1 MGIGRNGSKHGR
13 LGGQNT
19 VERPFCAEA
28 VGVGLKILAAKRLI
42 HSKLQKVIVAKMAHR
57 EKSVGKTVL
66 NKSFHVRKL

>member
-42 HSKLQKVIVAKMAHR
+42 HSKLQKVIVAKMNDYFLQIIEYKR
-57 EKSVGKTVL
+57 L
-66 NKSFHVRKL
+66 CCQP